1 MRRWKSSFLVAVLA
15 AVALAQ
21 SASEWDSRAVNV
33 IAAKLNCNCGC
44 KQEISCTMPPY
55 PCPVCRMNKVRIF
68 NMLNEGMTEKQ
79 ILDTYVQEQG
89 AGVLV
94 VRPGTAGSVTP
105 WVGIAAGLM
114 LVILVIRRFRMRG
127 AAAEPAAAGPVD
139 PKVLAE
145 IDKDL
150 EKLD

>member
-1 MRRWKSSFLVAVLA
+1 
-15 AVALAQ
+15 
-21 SASEWDSRAVNV
+21 
-33 IAAKLNCNCGC
+33 
-44 KQEISCTMPPY
+44 
-55 PCPVCRMNKVRIF
+55 
-68 NMLNEGMTEKQ
+68 
-79 ILDTYVQEQG
+79 
-89 AGVLV
+89 
-94 VRPGTAGSVTP
+94 
-105 WVGIAAGLM
+105 M